1 MRLLKYIFIIFVL
14 LFPIAEIGRVQL
26 LNGIAVSVNDIL
38 LLAVIIVWLFTHF
51 IKKQS
56 FAVGKLLKPILIF
69 SGIGLISLLLNL
81 PSLGINNLFA
91 SSLYLIRWIAYALIY
106 VIVNE
111 FEPKFKQRIAYAL
124 LISGTIVVT
133 LGYLQFFLYPSLR
146 NLYYLGW
153 DEHLYRMFSSF
164 LDPNFAGVFFVI
176 FFIFVLSFVFNFLK
190 QKSYIKTL
198 FTLAISLAT
207 LIAIYLT
214 YSRSALLMLAISV
227 ITYLIVKGQKKLIA
241 VALLAIVLIIFILP
255 KSFTTEGT
263 NFLRAVS
270 SEARVK
276 TAQESLVIIQKSPIY
291 GVGFNAY
298 RFAANKLGIVTGQ
311 EWQTSH
317 GGAGTD
323 NSFLFVLATTGIIG
337 LIIYLN
343 LLHRIIILGLNNLRK
358 NKYAIVLISSLAG
371 LLISSLFIN
380 SLFYVFILEWV
391 WILASFT
398 EKN

>member
-1 MRLLKYIFIIFVL
+1 MRLLKYIFIVFIL

-26 LNGIAVSVNDIL
+26 LNGIAISVNDVL
-38 LLAVIIVWLFTHF
+38 LLAVIIVWQLTHF

-56 FAVGKLLKPILIF
+56 FSIGKLSKPILIF
-69 SGIGLISLLLNL
+69 SGIGLISLFLNL
-81 PSLGINNLFA
+81 PNLGINNAFA
-91 SSLYLIRWIAYALIY
+91 SSLYLMRWVAYALIY

-111 FEPKFKQRIAYAL
+111 FEPKFKQKIAYAL
-124 LISGTIVVT
+124 LISGSIVVA
-133 LGYLQFFLYPSLR
+133 LGYLQFFFYPSLR